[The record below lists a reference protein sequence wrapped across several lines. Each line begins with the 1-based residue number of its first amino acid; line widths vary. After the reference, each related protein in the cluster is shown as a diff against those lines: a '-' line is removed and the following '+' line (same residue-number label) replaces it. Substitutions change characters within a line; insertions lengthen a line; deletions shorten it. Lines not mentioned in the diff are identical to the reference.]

1 MSGVIVPAALL
12 AFAASLV
19 VAMLVWRA
27 GVLDL
32 PEARSM
38 HTRPTPRGGGL
49 GVLAAAG
56 AAFVWASF
64 QPVGLGGGIAILAT
78 TAGFAALGL
87 ADDLKPVSARI
98 KFAVMIAI
106 ALACAQALGEPQRLG
121 TPFGVIE
128 LHWAAA
134 MFGGALFILV
144 AVNAAN
150 FVDGSDGMMA
160 AAFIPAGIGLA
171 VAGLVASVIAASV
184 AGIAL
189 AAGLAGFLL
198 LNRPPAK
205 VFAGDA
211 GSLAAGALYAA
222 GALAMAGRGF
232 AESVWLVPL
241 FILPVLADVLLT
253 LLKRA
258 LGGRF
263 SFNPHREHAYQILI
277 GRGWSH
283 ARVALAYGGLT
294 IACVLAGLV
303 AAQGPDGSVFWT
315 FWTAAAVLAGLY
327 LAAARRG
334 LAA

>member
-1 MSGVIVPAALL
+1 VSGVIAPAAFL
-12 AFAASLV
+12 AFAASLL
-19 VAMLVWRA
+19 VALLIWRA

-32 PEARSM
+32 PEARSL

-56 AAFVWASF
+56 AAFAWASF
-64 QPVGLGGGIAILAT
+64 QPVALGGGIAILAA

-98 KFAVMIAI
+98 KFAVMIGI
-106 ALACAQALGEPQRLG
+106 ALACAQALGEPSRLG
-121 TPFGVIE
+121 TPFG
-128 LHWAAA
+128 AA

-150 FVDGSDGMMA
+150 FVDGSDGMLA
-160 AAFIPAGIGLA
+160 VAFIPAGLGLA
-171 VAGLVASVIAASV
+171 VAGLVTSVIATSM
-184 AGIAL
+184 AGVAL
-189 AAGLAGFLL
+189 AAGLAGFLV

-211 GSLAAGALYAA
+211 GSLATGALYAA

-232 AESVWLVPL
+232 AESVWLAPL

-283 ARVALAYGGLT
+283 ARAALAYGGLT
-294 IACVLAGLV
+294 TACVLAGLV
-303 AAQGPDGSVFWT
+303 AAQGPDRAVFWT
-315 FWTAAAVLAGLY
+315 FWAAVAVLTGLY
-327 LAAARRG
+327 LAVARR
-334 LAA
+334 A